1 MAKKKSK
8 EDFIKE
14 AIKIHGDEYDY
25 SNIVYVNTHTHVTI
39 TCKKCGNTFQQ
50 TPHSHL
56 QGAKCP
62 FCSHRSFKYSVDE
75 VKEIINNKYNNFYN
89 TGLITYYNNN
99 KQKLPLICPKHGY
112 FESCLNDLNND
123 HACQKCGKEKN
134 HSSTRKS
141 LEQFINESVETH
153 GNKYDYSNAEYIN
166 ANTKIC
172 IICPEHGEFWQ
183 TPNEHLRGKGCPC
196 CNESK
201 LERETWLFLNDL
213 SVESKRGKHFKWL
226 GQKHLDFYLPK
237 YNAAIECQGEQHF
250 KPINFFGK
258 DAGFEKRRK
267 SDIVKKRLC
276 EENNV
281 KLFYY
286 SKEKYEELIGKKIY
300 HDLNEIFDAINA
312 NKEADED

>member
-1 MAKKKSK
+1 MVKKKNK
-8 EDFIKE
+8 EIFIEE
-14 AIKIHGDEYDY
+14 AKKIHGDNYDY
-25 SNIVYVNTHTHVTI
+25 SNVVYVNTHTHVTI
-39 TCKKCGNTFQQ
+39 VCKKCGNKFQQ

-56 QGAKCP
+56 QGSKCP
-62 FCSHRSFKYSVDE
+62 FCSHRSFKYTVDE
-75 VKEIINNKYNNFYN
+75 VKYIIKSKYNNFYN
-89 TGLITYYNNN
+89 TELITNYKDN

-112 FESCLNDLNND
+112 FESCLNDLNNG
-123 HACQKCGKEKN
+123 HACQLCGKEKN
-134 HSSTRKS
+134 HSSTRKTK
-141 LEQFINESVETH
+141 EQFVNESVEIH
-153 GNKYDYSNAEYIN
+153 GNKYDYSKVEYKNAI
-166 ANTKIC
+166 TKTC

-183 TPNEHLRGKGCPC
+183 TPNEHLRGKGCPH

-201 LERETWLFLNDL
+201 LEKETWFFLNSL
-213 SVESKRGKHFKWL
+213 NIENVRSKHFKWL

-267 SDIVKKRLC
+267 SDVDKKRLC

-286 SKEKYEELIGKKIY
+286 SRENYDELIGKKIY

-312 NKEADED
+312 EDEKAE